1 MQKKTNVWSKGE
13 TIMATKKKGILTL
26 WPEYERH
33 LKPHGRRKFWSKE
46 RMAVSKSIRAEL
58 LSEMFDFDGDTS
70 DSAINQEKPKNLWR
84 SQST

>member
-1 MQKKTNVWSKGE
+1 MQEKIDFWSKDE
-13 TIMATKKKGILTL
+13 TVMATKKKGILTL

-46 RMAVSKSIRAEL
+46 RMAVAKSIQAEL
-58 LSEMFDFDGDTS
+58 LSEMFDFDDDTS
-70 DSAINQEKPKNLWR
+70 DSTINQEKPKSLWR